1 VVTWSARQQKTV
13 SLSTCEAEYVAV
25 SEAAKEIAWLCI
37 LLDELSFS
45 QTSASPLMC
54 NNNSAIMLTED
65 TSYHVKVKH
74 INIAYHSIRECAS
87 QHQIKV
93 HYIRMHENLADIFMK
108 ALAKKDHG
116 HLLGHLGL
124 W

>member
-1 VVTWSARQQKTV
+1 V

-25 SEAAKEIAWLCI
+25 SEAATEIAWLCM
-37 LLDELSFS
+37 LLDALSFS

-54 NNNSAIMLTED
+54 DNNSPIVLMED

-74 INIAYHSIRECAS
+74 IDIAYHSIREHVS

-93 HYIRMHENLADIFMK
+93 HYIHTHKNLADIFTK

-116 HLLGHLGL
+116 HLRGHLGL